1 MQDKKL
7 LGDELSLK
15 STINATTD
23 MSQSAFLPKGFQFE
37 APKAPQRNYDV
48 TLGDTA
54 KAVGSGALRS
64 LAGLGE
70 LSENFLGVGEGFR
83 DLMSSGSDYLQE
95 SMTQDGRD
103 ALNSRIFE
111 ENENGNPTFAE
122 GAADIDVWAMK
133 IADGLGS
140 LAANFAGAGAKVA
153 LRSTIT
159 KSMLKKGMTE
169 KAAQAVA
176 DKAISR
182 MAATGAGATGV
193 GTSLG
198 GASMDARDAVMQMD
212 SSWLADNSEYF
223 QQSLLRLA
231 DDPQYQ
237 GMSATE
243 LFDLAKEETASYAS
257 LQMSTDPTAVAAS
270 VAGAMGDKYLF
281 GALLGKM
288 GKKGMVAGAAK
299 GALAE
304 GGTEFIEGYGQTYA
318 RNQVINEVTGQE
330 IDPTT
335 GALVDGLEGAVIG
348 AALGG
353 PIGAVGG
360 YRAKGQPTE
369 NTPAQTNPQNV
380 SDTQEQEIAEQ
391 AAEDAQA
398 MPSSG
403 DAPAQTAAMN
413 AGEPVLNPQYDE
425 LLQGAQQR
433 QADNGRDAAIRS
445 RFAQSRQALTE
456 RGVLPER
463 NAYQETI
470 EMARAVDP
478 MRAAEIE
485 QFLKSEEADQNPEL
499 TAQLEREY
507 ESLAQKGRDLDIDP
521 TLTQIEHRQNQNR
534 LDMAKR
540 EKPHQRIERKQNE
553 YQLDDTVSSRK
564 AAIRAEME
572 PQLLKEDRNKP
583 ELLERMVELE
593 YARRYPQPEKE
604 KATGDQ
610 DDGLAQFKSARFDR
624 DTALAA
630 IEAKA
635 QESKNAAQLA
645 AAQRERD
652 SRPASPDENP
662 AWFGVHPES
671 GERTTRA
678 FMRDLANQKG
688 QAQASERQ
696 ADLDA
701 RRARLGQPVSSFVE
715 RPNSMKMREQGKKP
729 IRDFAGIA
737 GKTSRMSK
745 RLRKRLSR
753 AKGFDTD
760 AVLAEFQNHE
770 KRLAA
775 YEEAARRRAEYE
787 ANLPENIERR
797 KNAEALFK
805 EFVSDTEA
813 RTFAENEITQT
824 IKRINALVDASP
836 QGSVLELDGQTSSL
850 PVIKK
855 QMAHSVRNLAN
866 KFVGKTAAMMNA
878 AALKRE
884 ANAPSTQVQDENAT
898 VQVEAQT
905 DTAVESEPS
914 TEPDIVQQAKELIRE
929 TVEKTGGKLKGIR
942 NAYRTK
948 GFTASDLQKALGGQD
963 VSQFEREV
971 KQALLEQ
978 PQASSNDE
986 LSPNDSLSLDDNTQ
1000 EVTNTPTNNKPLDT
1014 EVDFKRFER
1023 VETAEGDLLEILG
1036 QITHGTSDDALVTVG
1051 VNPDTLGSSKRRV
1064 SVGELRT
1071 LRQNNSNPT
1080 QSDLQ
1085 LNQAIKGDSTNDNRG
1100 TTESQSNERSARQSE
1115 VQENEQ
1121 RGTDANRSSVSE
1133 EDASAGRRAN
1143 ESESALLDSG
1153 ERSVSRD
1160 AIERLALDE
1169 VDNLANG
1176 TATQR
1181 IAANIAAIRLM
1192 KDLTQ
1197 SGMPATLEQK
1207 KVLAQY
1213 VGWGGLAS
1221 VFDNTNTSKA
1231 QQAAHQELKTLLTE
1245 EEYNNVRMSTRN
1257 AFYTSEAV
1265 VKGMWSGVKALGL
1278 GNSPM
1283 NVVEPSLGSGN
1294 FIGWQ
1299 PSDMR
1304 DQSRWFASEL
1314 DPVTGNIA
1322 KLIYPEADVQ
1332 VKGFQETPF
1341 KHGVFSLAIGNP
1353 PFGSQSIRD
1362 NKNPDISGMA
1372 IHNYFIAKSSKL
1384 LHENGLLMMVVTNRF
1399 LDTLNKNHKQLS
1411 QELDF
1416 VGAVRLPNT
1425 AFKSNAGTEVTTDI
1439 VVFRKLKQGETAKN
1453 TVWTDVDGEVN
1464 GFRVNQWFAQNP
1476 QYILGEVAQGK
1487 MYRGDESESTV
1498 NPVSQHANLEQ
1509 SISKALASLA
1519 QGQDLALTPETKDA
1533 IAGEVMLAESDLAI
1547 GGMMVN
1553 ADGKVMRRGQDHP
1566 TKGAQVFEVT
1576 PDSIWSDDG
1585 WLMDLA
1591 RHYVEQGDKARL
1603 QRFVDDEF
1611 LNKGKIKSDFSG
1623 VKYKAAAVQA
1633 ALDYLA
1639 GKQTSEQALKTLGDS
1654 IAQTRL
1660 GENNYRKVKAM
1671 LTIRNSALAL
1681 LRAEKTGTGD
1691 IERLRQRL
1699 NVQYDEFA
1707 KAFATKGKNSKPATL
1722 TESLNLLDGDSGIEA
1737 GLDNVSE
1744 SGEVTK
1750 SDLFSKRLLFPYKR
1764 PESASNVADAV
1775 NYSMRERG
1783 KVDIEYVSGLLG
1795 LGHDEVL
1802 AKLTEGEK
1810 PYLLMNPETQKYE
1823 FIDDYLSGNVKAKY
1837 QAAKSA
1843 GLDTNVK
1850 LLEAVI
1856 PEDKTPEQVKPSIR
1870 ATWIDSDVFER
1881 FAEALGYKATVN
1893 VNRHIGAISVLGEA
1907 GGSLSALGSQ
1917 FKHDRATL
1925 ADLLNSAANGKSLVI
1940 YDTNGKERTKNEKAT
1955 KEVNALANKLAST
1968 FVTWAK
1974 SDAQIA
1980 KQIADNF
1987 NERINTHVNRKY
1999 NGRLYLQTVG
2009 MNPAV
2014 DMRKTQLDGALRM
2027 IQSKNTLLDHT
2038 VGAGKTFTAITG
2050 MMERKRLGL
2059 SKKPMAVVPNHIL
2072 GSFHK
2077 DILKLYPLA
2086 KVLVADDKAFTA
2098 KKRKQF
2104 FSRIATGDYDVVL
2117 MGHSHLRAM
2126 PNDIEHFRTVI
2137 NEKIDELRSALEEA
2151 RAEAKQSGQ
2160 RGATVKQ
2167 IEDSISRL
2175 QDKIKEKE
2183 EALSKNADQIGFS
2196 FGDLGVDYLVVDE
2209 AHEFKNLTYA
2219 TRTDRVVG
2227 MNDPKGSEKALD
2239 LLIKTR
2245 SIQGLENGGVT
2256 FMTGTPISNSLVEV
2270 YTMMY
2275 YLGHD
2280 TLKELKMSFYDSFA
2294 GSFFNTE
2301 ITLEYTPTGTVKERS
2316 VLKGLNNMQQL
2327 STLYRQFADVI
2338 TQKDMVNI
2346 FRQDVE
2352 AKNKATGENK
2362 ATRFPIPNIKGGKR
2376 QLNIAPATEAQ
2387 REYNDYLIARM
2398 EAFNQL
2404 KTKEERIAY
2413 AKIDNPLWVLT
2424 DAKKSLA
2431 RCALGG
2437 PDRTA

>member
-1 MQDKKL
+1 
-7 LGDELSLK
+7 
-15 STINATTD
+15 
-23 MSQSAFLPKGFQFE
+23 
-37 APKAPQRNYDV
+37 
-48 TLGDTA
+48 
-54 KAVGSGALRS
+54 
-64 LAGLGE
+64 
-70 LSENFLGVGEGFR
+70 
-83 DLMSSGSDYLQE
+83 
-95 SMTQDGRD
+95 
-103 ALNSRIFE
+103 
-111 ENENGNPTFAE
+111 
-122 GAADIDVWAMK
+122 
-133 IADGLGS
+133 
-140 LAANFAGAGAKVA
+140 GAGAKVA

-299 GALAE
+299 GAITE

-318 RNQVINEVTGQE
+318 RNQVTNEVTGQE

-348 AALGG
+348 GALGG

-391 AAEDAQA
+391 AADEAQA
-398 MPSSG
+398 MPSNG
-403 DAPAQTAAMN
+403 DVPAQTAAMN
-413 AGEPVLNPQYDE
+413 AVDPTLNPQGQYDE

-478 MRAAEIE
+478 TRAAEIE

-572 PQLLKEDRNKP
+572 PKLLKEDRNKP

-593 YARRYPQPEKE
+593 YARRYPQPEKA
-604 KATGDQ
+604 KVTGDQ
-610 DDGLAQFKSARFDR
+610 DDGLARFKSARFDR

-701 RRARLGQPVSSFVE
+701 RRERLGQPVSSFVE

-770 KRLAA
+770 KRLSA
-775 YEEAARRRAEYE
+775 YEEAARRRADYE

-855 QMAHSVRNLAN
+855 QIAHSVRNLAN
-866 KFVGKTAAMMNA
+866 QFVGKTAAMMNA
-878 AALKRE
+878 AAIKEE
-884 ANAPSTQVQDENAT
+884 ASTQSVRSLDEPN
-898 VQVEAQT
+898 
-905 DTAVESEPS
+905 
-914 TEPDIVQQAKELIRE
+914 IIRQAKAVIRE
-929 TVEKTGGKLKGIR
+929 VIDNNGGAKPKLKGVR
-942 NAYRTK
+942 EAYRDK
-948 GFTASDLQKALGGQD
+948 GFTAKALQEALGD
-963 VSQFEREV
+963 KSLADFEREQ
-971 KQALLEQ
+971 KESYTDKLSALSE
-978 PQASSNDE
+978 PSIHSG
-986 LSPNDSLSLDDNTQ
+986 Q
-1000 EVTNTPTNNKPLDT
+1000 EVPL
-1014 EVDFKRFER
+1014 
-1023 VETAEGDLLEILG
+1023 
-1036 QITHGTSDDALVTVG
+1036 
-1051 VNPDTLGSSKRRV
+1051 
-1064 SVGELRT
+1064 
-1071 LRQNNSNPT
+1071 
-1080 QSDLQ
+1080 QS
-1085 LNQAIKGDSTNDNRG
+1085 KGDIDHGNET
-1100 TTESQSNERSARQSE
+1100 SNTARLDERSSPQSE

-1143 ESESALLDSG
+1143 ESRRTLPDST

-1169 VDNLANG
+1169 VENLANG

-1476 QYILGEVAQGK
+1476 QYILGEVAQGT
-1487 MYRGDESESTV
+1487 MYRGDENESTV

-1519 QGQDLALTPETKDA
+1519 QGQDLALTPEIKDA

-1553 ADGKVMRRGQDHP
+1553 ADGKVMRRGDDHP
-1566 TKGAQVFEVT
+1566 TNGAQVYEVT

-1585 WLMDLA
+1585 WRLDLA

-1603 QRFVDDEF
+1603 QRLVDDEF

-1654 IAQTRL
+1654 IDQTRL
-1660 GENNYRKVKAM
+1660 GENNYRKVKAI

-1681 LRAEKTGTGD
+1681 LRAEKTGAGD
-1691 IERLRQRL
+1691 IELLRQRL

-1707 KAFATKGKNSKPATL
+1707 QAFATKGKNSKPATL
-1722 TESLNLLDGDSGIEA
+1722 TESLNLLDGDTGIEA

-1764 PESASNVADAV
+1764 PESASNVSDAV

-1850 LLEAVI
+1850 LLEAVL

-1881 FAEALGYKATVN
+1881 FAEALGYKATVT

-1907 GGSLSALGSQ
+1907 GGTLSALGSQ

-1980 KQIADNF
+1980 KQVADNF

-2077 DILKLYPLA
+2077 DILKLYPSA

-2117 MGHSHLRAM
+2117 MGHSHLRAL

-2151 RAEAKQSGQ
+2151 KAEAKQSGQ

-2227 MNDPKGSEKALD
+2227 MNDPKCSEKALD

-2280 TLKELKMSFYDSFA
+2280 TL
-2294 GSFFNTE
+2294 
-2301 ITLEYTPTGTVKERS
+2301 
-2316 VLKGLNNMQQL
+2316 
-2327 STLYRQFADVI
+2327 
-2338 TQKDMVNI
+2338 
-2346 FRQDVE
+2346 
-2352 AKNKATGENK
+2352 
-2362 ATRFPIPNIKGGKR
+2362 
-2376 QLNIAPATEAQ
+2376 
-2387 REYNDYLIARM
+2387 
-2398 EAFNQL
+2398 
-2404 KTKEERIAY
+2404 
-2413 AKIDNPLWVLT
+2413 
-2424 DAKKSLA
+2424 
-2431 RCALGG
+2431 
-2437 PDRTA
+2437 